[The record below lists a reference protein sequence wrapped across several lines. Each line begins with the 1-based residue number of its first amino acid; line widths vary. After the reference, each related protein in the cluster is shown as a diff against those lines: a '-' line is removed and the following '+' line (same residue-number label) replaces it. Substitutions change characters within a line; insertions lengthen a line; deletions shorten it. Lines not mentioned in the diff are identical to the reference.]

1 MLSRPVRIAA
11 VAAVIAAF
19 APITAAD
26 AGVRAGT
33 DSTAA
38 HAKRHKHRQFLQTH
52 CAIRATARR

>member
-19 APITAAD
+19 APVAAAD

-33 DSTAA
+33 DRAA
-38 HAKRHKHRQFLQTH
+38 NAKRVDHRQLFQTH
-52 CAIRATARR
+52 CAIRATARS